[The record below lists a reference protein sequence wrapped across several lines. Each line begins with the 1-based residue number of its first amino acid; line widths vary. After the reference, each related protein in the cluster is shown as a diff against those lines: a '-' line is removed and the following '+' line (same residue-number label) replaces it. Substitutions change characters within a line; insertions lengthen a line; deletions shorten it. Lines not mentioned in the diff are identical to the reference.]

1 MIFQSFTY
9 TIQPFHQS
17 GDKYMVHKVTIGLQ
31 QKIGQPNFG
40 SIGASCSIEVHLDD
54 DEAMCPELVTARV
67 RQAFAQCRECITKE
81 LSMHDGMPVV
91 EPPARESMPAN
102 KARNTSRGNAASNRT
117 PRTATE
123 AQVRAIRA
131 IASKAGVSLASE
143 LEQEFGVHSPNQLT
157 IAQASQL
164 IDSLKQGLSPSST

>member
-1 MIFQSFTY
+1 MT
-9 TIQPFHQS
+9 
-17 GDKYMVHKVTIGLQ
+17 HKVTVGLQ
-31 QKIGQPNFG
+31 QKVGQPNFG

-54 DEAMCPELVTARV
+54 DEAVHPELVASRV
-67 RQAFAQCRECITKE
+67 RQAFTQCRDVIAKE
-81 LSMHDGMPVV
+81 LSLHDAVKPGEAQGREPEQRPV
-91 EPPARESMPAN
+91 A
-102 KARNTSRGNAASNRT
+102 SRSTTERSGTSNRP

-143 LEQEFGVHSPNQLT
+143 LEQGFGVRNPNQLT

-164 IDSLKQGLSPSST
+164 IDSLKQGLTPSPA